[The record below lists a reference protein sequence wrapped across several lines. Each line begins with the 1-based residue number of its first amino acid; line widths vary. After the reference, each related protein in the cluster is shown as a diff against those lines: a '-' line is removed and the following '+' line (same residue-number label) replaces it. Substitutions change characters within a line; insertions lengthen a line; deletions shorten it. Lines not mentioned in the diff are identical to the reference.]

1 MSDLFELPP
10 STPPRL
16 VTLRAEFAAAQEA
29 LDQAS
34 ANEDETGEP
43 IPARLHHNLRHA
55 EHRLLIEEARVAH
68 ETATN
73 AITATALKP

>member
-43 IPARLHHNLRHA
+43 IPNILRRNFFGC
-55 EHRLLIEEARVAH
+55 ERRLLAEEARVAQQ
-68 ETATN
+68 
-73 AITATALKP
+73 ALTPTSHP